1 MDLRERAG
9 RILETS
15 KGDILSARN
24 ELKESIEE
32 AERLRRLE
40 MFKVVT
46 RRSFSGRGI
55 LDIFDVLVEQNKGW
69 CLDYEPDTVV
79 LVTKQG
85 FFDERDGEVFRRYG
99 VSVCIKPKGL
109 FSKDLVI
116 NGSYIVG
123 KDGNLDELIAVAL
136 ASNEYL

>member
-69 CLDYEPDTVV
+69 CLD
-79 LVTKQG
+79 K
-85 FFDERDGEVFRRYG
+85 
-99 VSVCIKPKGL
+99 
-109 FSKDLVI
+109 
-116 NGSYIVG
+116 
-123 KDGNLDELIAVAL
+123 
-136 ASNEYL
+136 